1 MNRSTGLKISQ
12 PALLILLILLLAT
25 VFCPNTPLANPP
37 VSPKTQLEKDLNAL
51 AVRHV
56 ENDKAMDTGLAV
68 SLYGDNKAG
77 VERQEAAVI
86 YEQAYSKAKEAKQ
99 QSWSSFRPE
108 AGWLFGIF
116 GLFVAVFRN
125 SLSDLINLTLKTT
138 SNWLY
143 SRLAGQQFLRKT
155 ALRHYRKAL
164 VRKYESVR
172 IPFRDRAPLK
182 MAEVFVPLQVTGRS
196 DALQMTAMQAISRFK
211 RLMVVGE
218 PGSGKTMLMK
228 HVAFHYA
235 EHGLDGYGI
244 QAVPVLLELNRAADP
259 NISLLQHLAHIL
271 EQNDFPRAEHYVEQ
285 ALNKGEL
292 LLLFDGLDEVS
303 YSERGRVINAIK
315 DLLADH
321 PECPVVITCRRAVYQ
336 NEFFDV
342 VDETLLV
349 KEFAD
354 AQIRQFLSAWAPD
367 MPVDKS
373 VDQLLGTLQ
382 DRPRLKDLAR
392 NPLLLTII
400 AYLYAD
406 TEHVLPHSRAE
417 FYKLA
422 TDVLL
427 RQWHQERNH
436 YQPHDKHAVLEHL
449 ALYLH
454 GADEQNQDRRSIDHE
469 NVLLQL
475 KDILPRLNL
484 DVGKD
489 ARNILK
495 EIVERSGLL
504 LEIDGG
510 ERYQFGHLTLQEFF
524 VASALQGKGQ
534 ELIQAYQLDPDGWR
548 EPVKLWCGLAV
559 DSTEVVKA
567 VCQVDA
573 ITGLECLADAKQ
585 VDPELADNIIEHF
598 CGELAQGVGNDSVAH
613 ALGAVA
619 GDTRPRGKQMLAR
632 LEQVLSG
639 STLSEARQLA
649 ANALSFTNLPKAAE
663 VLAIYYVLL
672 PEVRQ
677 PLVRMGELAVFA
689 LGQLAAAGSHN
700 AMEDLGG
707 IATPKATVE
716 LVGLLWGDNSMAI
729 AAAWQLA
736 YLIGI
741 PENEEVLRHVEL
753 TMHQRSQAWH
763 DWVWAPFAEP
773 KESAL
778 PVIAGRIVLLLEW
791 VINNSRAITP
801 SLEQTV
807 DPRIAL
813 PVLLC
818 SDENILAL
826 KNEIQIIL
834 DNPCSEISKYLA
846 EIKSEITGIS
856 ELNLDL
862 HNLKYL
868 YGRKNF
874 IFQVFDLCGDELL
887 NAPAAQLKKLILET
901 ANDLP
906 TSVAILVNGLT
917 PPQFGKL
924 LQAFESYE
932 RKPKED
938 WRNSRSVVGYSTE
951 TGWHF
956 MLAGIMALLLIA
968 SSLYAMSLYCWE
980 NWQWIVNNRN
990 YIVIIILALIALL
1003 IYPVQHIFDISASFK
1018 LGLLLLCQ
1026 VIAAGTVLSSII
1038 IILSG
1043 KSITASDKVKK
1054 LIFVLTLALAIGG
1067 LGALILYFA
1076 ANYVHQFYSW
1086 PWVAALLLI
1095 WYGCAIALNLIAA
1108 RKEHQAKNPL
1118 AGII

>member
-164 VRKYESVR
+164 IRKYESVS
-172 IPFRDRAPLK
+172 IPFRPRPLK
-182 MAEVFVPLQVTGRS
+182 MAEVFVPLQVTGRA
-196 DALQMTAMQAISRFK
+196 DAVQMAAMQAISRFK

-619 GDTRPRGKQMLAR
+619 GDTRPRGQQMLAR
-632 LEQVLSG
+632 LEQVLTE
-639 STLSEARQLA
+639 STQTEARQLA
-649 ANALSFTNLPKAAE
+649 ANALSFTNLPKAAQ
-663 VLAIYYVLL
+663 VLAASYAL

-677 PLVRMGELAVFA
+677 PLVRMGELAVFG
-689 LGQLAAAGSHN
+689 LGKLAAAGSHN
-700 AMEDLGG
+700 AIEDLGG
-707 IATPKATVE
+707 IATPKATLE
-716 LVGLLWGDNSMAI
+716 LVPLLWEDDSLAI

-736 YLIGI
+736 CLIGVR
-741 PENEEVLRHVEL
+741 ENEEALRPL
-753 TMHQRSQAWH
+753 YITAQQRNQAWH
-763 DWVWAPFAEP
+763 DWVWVPFAEP

-778 PVIAGRIVLLLEW
+778 PVIAGRIALLLEQDTENL
-791 VINNSRAITP
+791 VTIIPKLKQA
-801 SLEQTV
+801 V

-818 SDENILAL
+818 SKENIHTL
-826 KNEIQIIL
+826 KWEVVKIAQ
-834 DNPCSEISKYLA
+834 NPNPTLSESMT
-846 EIKSEITGIS
+846 EIKSEMINSGVSIIEPLS
-856 ELNLDL
+856 LSSGF
-862 HNLKYL
+862 
-868 YGRKNF
+868 GRKLF
-874 IFQVFDLCGDELL
+874 IFRVFDLGSNERYKIQV
-887 NAPAAQLKKLILET
+887 ARLKKLILE
-901 ANDLP
+901 AVNDLP
-906 TSVAILVNGLT
+906 TSVTILMSGLE
-917 PPQFGKL
+917 PSQFSIL
-924 LQAFESYE
+924 LQACESSN
-932 RKPKED
+932 RKLKED
-938 WRNSRSVVGYSTE
+938 WRNSRAVESYSVK
-951 TGWHF
+951 TGWHA
-956 MLAGIMALLLIA
+956 MLAGIMALLLIVPA
-968 SSLYAMSLYCWE
+968 LYSTSSYCLK
-980 NWQWIVNNRN
+980 NWQWFVDNKFYVTI
-990 YIVIIILALIALL
+990 IVIILITSL
-1003 IYPVQHIFDISASFK
+1003 INLEHFFFNLIDSFQIK
-1018 LGLLLLCQ
+1018 SLLLCQ
-1026 VIAAGTVLSSII
+1026 LVAA
-1038 IILSG
+1038 
-1043 KSITASDKVKK
+1043 
-1054 LIFVLTLALAIGG
+1054 AIG
-1067 LGALILYFA
+1067 LFIVALIKDGIPNWYDFKEWVLRLSAGFWGTLIAYFA
-1076 ANYVHQFYSW
+1076 VNYVHQFYSW
-1086 PWVAALLLI
+1086 PWAAALLLA
-1095 WYGCAIALNLIAA
+1095 WYGCAIALDVIAIQKA
-1108 RKEHQAKNPL
+1108 HQAKNPL

>member
-12 PALLILLILLLAT
+12 PALSILLILGLAV

-37 VSPKTQLEKDLNAL
+37 VSTKIQLEIDLNAL

-68 SLYGDNKAG
+68 NLYGDNKAG
-77 VERQEAAVI
+77 VERQEVAVL
-86 YEQAYSKAKEAKQ
+86 YEQAYSKAKEAKL
-99 QSWSSFRPE
+99 QSWSSLRPE
-108 AGWLFGIF
+108 AGWLFGAF
-116 GLFVAVFRN
+116 GLIVAVFRN
-125 SLSDLINLTLKTT
+125 SLSDLIKLILKTI

-143 SRLAGQQFLRKT
+143 SRLAGQKFLRKT

-182 MAEVFVPLQVTGRS
+182 MAEVFVPLQVTGRV
-196 DALQMTAMQAISRFK
+196 DAVQMAAMQAISRFK

-218 PGSGKTMLMK
+218 PGAGKTMLMK

-259 NISLLQHLAHIL
+259 NTSLLQHLVHIL

-285 ALNKGEL
+285 ALDKGEL

-303 YSERGRVINAIK
+303 YSERGRVVNAIK
-315 DLLADH
+315 DLLANH
-321 PECPVVITCRRAVYQ
+321 PDCPVVITCRRAVYQ

-354 AQIRQFLSAWAPD
+354 AQIRQFLNAWAPD

-484 DVGKD
+484 DAGKD
-489 ARNILK
+489 ANNILK

-524 VASALQGKGQ
+524 VASALQGQGQ
-534 ELIQAYQLDPDGWR
+534 ELIQAYRQDPGGWR

-619 GDTRPRGKQMLAR
+619 GDTRPRGQQMLAR
-632 LEQVLSG
+632 LEQVLTE
-639 STLSEARQLA
+639 STQTEARQLA

-663 VLAIYYVLL
+663 VLAIYYVVL

-689 LGQLAAAGSHN
+689 LGKLAAAGSRN
-700 AMEDLGG
+700 AMEDLGS
-707 IATPKATVE
+707 IATPRATLE
-716 LVGLLWGDNSMAI
+716 LVPLLWGDNSSTI

-736 YLIGI
+736 CLIGI
-741 PENEEVLRHVEL
+741 PENEEALRQFKL
-753 TMHQRSQAWH
+753 TAQQRSQTWH

-778 PVIAGRIVLLLEW
+778 PVIAGRIALLLEQNIKNL
-791 VINNSRAITP
+791 VTIIPRLNQA
-801 SLEQTV
+801 V

-818 SDENILAL
+818 SEKNLRAL
-826 KNEIQIIL
+826 KNGMQKIL
-834 DNPCSEISKYLA
+834 DNPAPELSKFL
-846 EIKSEITGIS
+846 ENIKTKMTSIS

-862 HNLKYL
+862 HNLIEQ
-868 YGRKNF
+868 YGKEN
-874 IFQVFDLCGDELL
+874 IILQVFNLSGNEQLK
-887 NAPAAQLKKLILET
+887 AKAAQLKKFILE
-901 ANDLP
+901 AADDLP
-906 TSVAILVNGLT
+906 ASVTVLVNELA
-917 PPQFGKL
+917 PRQFGKL
-924 LQAFESYE
+924 LQAFKSFD

-938 WRNSRSVVGYSTE
+938 WRNSRSVVGYSME
-951 TGWHF
+951 SGWHF

-968 SSLYAMSLYCWE
+968 SSLYAMGLYCWE
-980 NWQWIVNNRN
+980 NWQYLVDNKAYGTVTALTLIV
-990 YIVIIILALIALL
+990 LL
-1003 IYPVQHIFDISASFK
+1003 IVPVPHIFDIYGSFK
-1018 LGLLLLCQ
+1018 FGFLLLCQ
-1026 VIAAGTVLSSII
+1026 LIAVGAVLSIITLSARSIKTSNEI
-1038 IILSG
+1038 
-1043 KSITASDKVKK
+1043 KK
-1054 LIFVLTLALAIGG
+1054 WIFVLTLSLAIWW
-1067 LGALILYFA
+1067 LGVLILYFA

-1086 PWVAALLLI
+1086 PWVAALLLA
-1095 WYGCAIALNLIAA
+1095 WYGCAIALVVIAIQ
-1108 RKEHQAKNPL
+1108 KEHQANNPL

>member
-1 MNRSTGLKISQ
+1 
-12 PALLILLILLLAT
+12 
-25 VFCPNTPLANPP
+25 
-37 VSPKTQLEKDLNAL
+37 
-51 AVRHV
+51 
-56 ENDKAMDTGLAV
+56 
-68 SLYGDNKAG
+68 
-77 VERQEAAVI
+77 
-86 YEQAYSKAKEAKQ
+86 
-99 QSWSSFRPE
+99 
-108 AGWLFGIF
+108 
-116 GLFVAVFRN
+116 
-125 SLSDLINLTLKTT
+125 
-138 SNWLY
+138 
-143 SRLAGQQFLRKT
+143 
-155 ALRHYRKAL
+155 
-164 VRKYESVR
+164 
-172 IPFRDRAPLK
+172 
-182 MAEVFVPLQVTGRS
+182 
-196 DALQMTAMQAISRFK
+196 MTAMQAISRFK

-218 PGSGKTMLMK
+218 PGAGKTMLMK

-259 NISLLQHLAHIL
+259 NTSLLQHLVHIL
-271 EQNDFPRAEHYVEQ
+271 EQNDFPRAEDYVEQ
-285 ALNKGEL
+285 ALDKGEL

-315 DLLADH
+315 DLLANH
-321 PECPVVITCRRAVYQ
+321 PKCPVVITCRRAVYQ

-354 AQIRQFLSAWAPD
+354 AQIRQFLNAWATD

-406 TEHVLPHSRAE
+406 TPHVLPHSRAE

-422 TDVLL
+422 ADVLL

-436 YQPHDKHAVLEHL
+436 YQPHDKYAVLEHL

-454 GADEQNQDRRSIDHE
+454 AADEQNQDRRSIDHE
-469 NVLLQL
+469 SVLLQL

-484 DVGKD
+484 DAGKD
-489 ARNILK
+489 ASNILK
-495 EIVERSGLL
+495 EIIERSGLL

-524 VASALQGKGQ
+524 VASALQGKGR

-567 VCQVDA
+567 VYQVDA

-585 VDPELADNIIEHF
+585 LNPELADNTIEHF
-598 CGELAQGVGNDSVAH
+598 CGELKQGVGSDSIAR

-619 GDTRPRGKQMLAR
+619 GDTRPRGQQMLTR
-632 LEQVLSG
+632 LEQVLTE
-639 STLSEARQLA
+639 STQTKARQLA
-649 ANALSFTNLPKAAE
+649 ANALSFTNLPKAAQ
-663 VLAIYYVLL
+663 VLAIYYDLR

-689 LGQLAAAGSHN
+689 LGQLAAAGSRN

-707 IATPKATVE
+707 IATPRATLE
-716 LVGLLWGDNSMAI
+716 LVPLLWGDNSSTI

-736 YLIGI
+736 CLIGI
-741 PENEEVLRHVEL
+741 PENEEALRHFKL
-753 TMHQRSQAWH
+753 TMQQRNQAWH
-763 DWVWAPFAEP
+763 DWVWVPFAEP

-778 PVIAGRIVLLLEW
+778 PVIAGRIAL
-791 VINNSRAITP
+791 R
-801 SLEQTV
+801 LEQNIKNVVTIIPKFKQAV

-818 SDENILAL
+818 SE
-826 KNEIQIIL
+826 KNVRVLNEKVQKVL
-834 DNPCSEISKYLA
+834 DNPSLALSESLA
-846 EIKSEITGIS
+846 ELKSEMHRLG

-862 HNLKYL
+862 YNYKKR
-868 YGRKNF
+868 YGMEDFVYR
-874 IFQVFDLCGDELL
+874 VFDLGGNEQLK
-887 NAPAAQLKKLILET
+887 APAAQLKKLILEA

-906 TSVAILVNGLT
+906 ASVTVLVNGLT

-956 MLAGIMALLLIA
+956 MLAGIMALLLIVTA
-968 SSLYAMSLYCWE
+968 FYSMSSYCWE
-980 NWQWIVNNRN
+980 NWQWFVDNRVYATVTVIALIVLLM
-990 YIVIIILALIALL
+990 YIALNFLSPIRFVSRLDFCMLCQAIAGGILAFILFLVEPSSWKESKERIFLL
-1003 IYPVQHIFDISASFK
+1003 GVEICGIFI
-1018 LGLLLLCQ
+1018 
-1026 VIAAGTVLSSII
+1026 V
-1038 IILSG
+1038 
-1043 KSITASDKVKK
+1043 
-1054 LIFVLTLALAIGG
+1054 
-1067 LGALILYFA
+1067 YFA

-1086 PWVAALLLI
+1086 PWVAALLLA
-1095 WYGCAIALNLIAA
+1095 WYGCAAALDTIAIQ
-1108 RKEHQAKNPL
+1108 KEHQAKNPL

>member
-12 PALLILLILLLAT
+12 PALSILLILGLAA

-37 VSPKTQLEKDLNAL
+37 VSPKIQLEIDLNAL

-56 ENDKAMDTGLAV
+56 ENDKAMDTGLAIN
-68 SLYGDNKAG
+68 LYGDNKAG
-77 VERQEAAVI
+77 VERQEVAVI
-86 YEQAYSKAKEAKQ
+86 YEQAYSKAKEAKL
-99 QSWSSFRPE
+99 QSWSSLRPD
-108 AGWLFGIF
+108 AGWIFGIF
-116 GLFVAVFRN
+116 GLIVAVFRN
-125 SLSDLINLTLKTT
+125 SLSDLIKLTLKTI

-182 MAEVFVPLQVTGRS
+182 MAEVFVPLQVTGRA
-196 DALQMTAMQAISRFK
+196 DAVPMAAMQAISRFK

-218 PGSGKTMLMK
+218 PGAGKTMLMK

-259 NISLLQHLAHIL
+259 NTSLLQHLAHRL
-271 EQNDFPRAEHYVEQ
+271 EQNDFPRAEHYVKQ
-285 ALNKGEL
+285 ALNKGE

-427 RQWHQERNH
+427 RQWHQERNQ

-484 DVGKD
+484 DVGQD

-524 VASALQGKGQ
+524 VASALQGQGQ
-534 ELIQAYQLDPDGWR
+534 ELIQAYQQDPGGWR

-567 VCQVDA
+567 IYQVDA

-585 VDPELADNIIEHF
+585 VDPGLADNIIEHF
-598 CGELAQGVGNDSVAH
+598 CGELAQGMGNDSVAH

-632 LEQVLSG
+632 LEQVLTE
-639 STLSEARQLA
+639 STQTEARQLA
-649 ANALSFTNLPKAAE
+649 ANALSFTNLPKAAQ
-663 VLAIYYVLL
+663 VLSASYAL

-689 LGQLAAAGSHN
+689 LGKLAAAGSHN
-700 AMEDLGG
+700 AIEDLGS
-707 IATPKATVE
+707 IATPKATLE
-716 LVGLLWGDNSMAI
+716 LAPLLWEDDSLAI

-736 YLIGI
+736 CLVGI
-741 PENEEVLRHVEL
+741 RENEEVLRHVKL
-753 TMHQRSQAWH
+753 TVQQRNQAWH

-778 PVIAGRIVLLLEW
+778 PVIAGRIALLLEQNIENL
-791 VINNSRAITP
+791 VTIIPRLKQA
-801 SLEQTV
+801 V

-818 SDENILAL
+818 SEENIRAL
-826 KNEIQIIL
+826 KNEIQKIL
-834 DNPCSEISKYLA
+834 DNPGSGFSKSLE
-846 EIKSEITGIS
+846 EIKSEMICSG
-856 ELNLDL
+856 ELYLEWYNLR
-862 HNLKYL
+862 HL
-868 YGRKNF
+868 YEIKDF
-874 IFQVFDLCGDELL
+874 IYRTFDLGGNEQLK
-887 NAPAAQLKKLILET
+887 APAAQLKKLVLE
-901 ANDLP
+901 
-906 TSVAILVNGLT
+906 
-917 PPQFGKL
+917 
-924 LQAFESYE
+924 
-932 RKPKED
+932 
-938 WRNSRSVVGYSTE
+938 
-951 TGWHF
+951 
-956 MLAGIMALLLIA
+956 
-968 SSLYAMSLYCWE
+968 
-980 NWQWIVNNRN
+980 
-990 YIVIIILALIALL
+990 
-1003 IYPVQHIFDISASFK
+1003 
-1018 LGLLLLCQ
+1018 
-1026 VIAAGTVLSSII
+1026 
-1038 IILSG
+1038 
-1043 KSITASDKVKK
+1043 
-1054 LIFVLTLALAIGG
+1054 
-1067 LGALILYFA
+1067 
-1076 ANYVHQFYSW
+1076 
-1086 PWVAALLLI
+1086 
-1095 WYGCAIALNLIAA
+1095 
-1108 RKEHQAKNPL
+1108 
-1118 AGII
+1118 

>member
-1 MNRSTGLKISQ
+1 MYRSTDLKIPKQ
-12 PALLILLILLLAT
+12 VLTILLILGLAS
-25 VFCPNTPLANPP
+25 VFWPNSPLANSP
-37 VSPKTQLEKDLNAL
+37 VSAKTQLENDLNAL

-77 VERQEAAVI
+77 VERQEVAVI

-99 QSWSSFRPE
+99 QSWSSLRPE

-116 GLFVAVFRN
+116 FFFVAVFRN
-125 SLSDLINLTLKTT
+125 SLSELINFSIKTI

-143 SRLAGQQFLRKT
+143 SRLAGQKFLRKT

-164 VRKYESVR
+164 VRKYKSVR

-196 DALQMTAMQAISRFK
+196 DAEQMAAMQAISRFK

-218 PGSGKTMLMK
+218 PGAGKTMLMK

-259 NISLLQHLAHIL
+259 DTSLLQHLIHIL
-271 EQNDFPRAEHYVEQ
+271 EQNDFPRAGHYVEQ
-285 ALNKGEL
+285 AMNKGEL

-303 YSERGRVINAIK
+303 YSERGRVVNAIK

-321 PECPVVITCRRAVYQ
+321 PECPVVITCRHAVYQ

-354 AQIRQFLSAWAPD
+354 VQIRQFLNAWAPD
-367 MPVDKS
+367 MPTDKS

-382 DRPRLKDLAR
+382 DRPRLNDLAR

-406 TEHVLPHSRAE
+406 TPHVLPHSRAE
-417 FYKLA
+417 FYELA

-436 YQPHDKHAVLEHL
+436 YQLKEKHAVLRHL

-454 GADEQNQDRRSIDHE
+454 GANEQSQDRRSIDHE
-469 NVLLQL
+469 NMLLQL
-475 KDILPRLNL
+475 KNILPSLNL
-484 DVGKD
+484 DAGQD
-489 ARNILK
+489 ASNILK

-524 VASALQGKGQ
+524 VASALQNKDL

-567 VCQVDA
+567 VYQVDA

-585 VDPELADNIIEHF
+585 LDPELADTIIERF
-598 CGELAQGVGNDSVAH
+598 SNELEQGLGNDSVAR

-619 GDTRPRGKQMLAR
+619 GDTRPRGQQMLAR
-632 LEQVLSG
+632 LEQVLTDSRQIK
-639 STLSEARQLA
+639 SRQLA

-663 VLAIYYVLL
+663 VLAIYYDLR
-672 PEVRQ
+672 PEARQ
-677 PLVRMGELAVFA
+677 PLVRMGELAVSA
-689 LGQLAAAGSHN
+689 LGQLAAAGNHK
-700 AMEDLGG
+700 AIEDLGS
-707 IATPKATVE
+707 IATPRATLE
-716 LVGLLWGDNSMAI
+716 LVPLLWVKKSWSI
-729 AAAWQLA
+729 TAAWQLA
-736 YLIGI
+736 CLIGI
-741 PENEEVLRHVEL
+741 PENEEVLRQVKFTVL
-753 TMHQRSQAWH
+753 QRNQTWH
-763 DWVWAPFAEP
+763 DWVWAPFSEP

-778 PVIAGRIVLLLEW
+778 PVIAGRIAL
-791 VINNSRAITP
+791 R
-801 SLEQTV
+801 LEQNLKFVVTIIPKLKQAV

-818 SDENILAL
+818 SE
-826 KNEIQIIL
+826 KNMRAINSAIQKIL
-834 DNPCSEISKYLA
+834 DNPSPALSKYLA
-846 EIKSEITGIS
+846 KIKSKTADFIEF
-856 ELNLDL
+856 NLDS
-862 HNLKYL
+862 HNLKNR
-868 YGRKNF
+868 YGMENF
-874 IFQVFDLCGDELL
+874 IFQTFNLGGNEQFK
-887 NAPAAQLKKLILET
+887 APAAQLKNIILK
-901 ANDLP
+901 ASDDLP
-906 TSVAILVNGLT
+906 ASIAVLVNGLS

-924 LQAFESYE
+924 LQAFESHD

-938 WRNSRSVVGYSTE
+938 WRNSRSVVGYSVA

-968 SSLYAMSLYCWE
+968 SSLYAMGLYCWE
-980 NWQWIVNNRN
+980 NWQYLVDNGV
-990 YIVIIILALIALL
+990 YATVTALTLSVLL
-1003 IYPVQHIFDISASFK
+1003 IHFVYVIFNDYDSLREKLLRCCQYIAGGTGLFIYLLIREGISLWTDFESWMM
-1018 LGLLLLCQ
+1018 
-1026 VIAAGTVLSSII
+1026 
-1038 IILSG
+1038 
-1043 KSITASDKVKK
+1043 
-1054 LIFVLTLALAIGG
+1054 TLAVSVWGTLV
-1067 LGALILYFA
+1067 LYFT
-1076 ANYVHQFYSW
+1076 ANNLHQFYSW
-1086 PWVAALLLI
+1086 PWVAALLLA
-1095 WYGCAIALNLIAA
+1095 WYGCAIALNLIATQ
-1108 RKEHQAKNPL
+1108 KEHQARNPL

>member
-1 MNRSTGLKISQ
+1 M
-12 PALLILLILLLAT
+12 P
-25 VFCPNTPLANPP
+25 
-37 VSPKTQLEKDLNAL
+37 SPI
-51 AVRHV
+51 
-56 ENDKAMDTGLAV
+56 
-68 SLYGDNKAG
+68 
-77 VERQEAAVI
+77 RQ
-86 YEQAYSKAKEAKQ
+86 
-99 QSWSSFRPE
+99 
-108 AGWLFGIF
+108 
-116 GLFVAVFRN
+116 
-125 SLSDLINLTLKTT
+125 T
-138 SNWLY
+138 
-143 SRLAGQQFLRKT
+143 
-155 ALRHYRKAL
+155 
-164 VRKYESVR
+164 
-172 IPFRDRAPLK
+172 
-182 MAEVFVPLQVTGRS
+182 
-196 DALQMTAMQAISRFK
+196 
-211 RLMVVGE
+211 
-218 PGSGKTMLMK
+218 
-228 HVAFHYA
+228 
-235 EHGLDGYGI
+235 
-244 QAVPVLLELNRAADP
+244 
-259 NISLLQHLAHIL
+259 
-271 EQNDFPRAEHYVEQ
+271 PRAEHYVEQ
-285 ALNKGEL
+285 ALDKGEL

-303 YSERGRVINAIK
+303 YSERGRVVNAIK
-315 DLLADH
+315 DLLANH
-321 PECPVVITCRRAVYQ
+321 PDCPVVITCRRAVYQ

-354 AQIRQFLSAWAPD
+354 AQIRQFLNAWAPD

-427 RQWHQERNH
+427 RQWHQERNY

-484 DVGKD
+484 DAGKD
-489 ARNILK
+489 ANNILK

-524 VASALQGKGQ
+524 VASALQGQGH
-534 ELIQAYQLDPDGWR
+534 ELIQAYQQDPGGWR

-585 VDPELADNIIEHF
+585 VDPELAGNIIEHF

-632 LEQVLSG
+632 LEQVLTE
-639 STLSEARQLA
+639 STQTKARQLA
-649 ANALSFTNLPKAAE
+649 ANALSFTNLPKAAQ
-663 VLAIYYVLL
+663 VLAVYYDLR

-689 LGQLAAAGSHN
+689 LGKLAAAGSRN

-707 IATPKATVE
+707 IATPRATLE
-716 LVGLLWGDNSMAI
+716 LVPLLWGDNSSTI

-736 YLIGI
+736 CLIGI
-741 PENEEVLRHVEL
+741 PENEEALRQFKL
-753 TMHQRSQAWH
+753 TAQQRSQTWH
-763 DWVWAPFAEP
+763 DWVWVPFAEP

-778 PVIAGRIVLLLEW
+778 PVIAGRIALRLEQNIKNL
-791 VINNSRAITP
+791 VTIIPRLN
-801 SLEQTV
+801 QTV

-818 SDENILAL
+818 SEENIRAL
-826 KNEIQIIL
+826 KNEIQKILGNPDSVFSERLEEIQSKII
-834 DNPCSEISKYLA
+834 CSGELYL
-846 EIKSEITGIS
+846 EWY
-856 ELNLDL
+856 
-862 HNLKYL
+862 NLKHL
-868 YGRKNF
+868 YEMEDF
-874 IFQVFDLCGDELL
+874 IYRTFDLGGNEQLKT
-887 NAPAAQLKKLILET
+887 PATQLKKLILET

-906 TSVAILVNGLT
+906 ASVAILVNGLA

-924 LQAFESYE
+924 LHAFDSSD
-932 RKPKED
+932 RKAKED

-956 MLAGIMALLLIA
+956 VLAGILALLLIVTA
-968 SSLYAMSLYCWE
+968 LYSMSLFCLE
-980 NWQWIVNNRN
+980 NWQYLVDNGAYATVTVLTLIVLLIYLAHFAFNKTDSFQYNFVFLCQGITSGIGFF
-990 YIVIIILALIALL
+990 IVFFIGTLIQGIQTWNDITNQKLLLAASIWGALIA
-1003 IYPVQHIFDISASFK
+1003 
-1018 LGLLLLCQ
+1018 
-1026 VIAAGTVLSSII
+1026 
-1038 IILSG
+1038 
-1043 KSITASDKVKK
+1043 
-1054 LIFVLTLALAIGG
+1054 
-1067 LGALILYFA
+1067 YFA

-1086 PWVAALLLI
+1086 PWVAALLLA
-1095 WYGCAIALNLIAA
+1095 WFGCVIALDVIAA
-1108 RKEHQAKNPL
+1108 RKEHQAENPL
-1118 AGII
+1118 AGVI